1 MNDFGTR
8 HHESTE
14 TRAKAESVIERVYI
28 SVEQLCVGPGDV
40 RKRLKDAVM
49 TLIFLR
55 EEDFPDELRS
65 EYNWIISESTK
76 FESRA
81 PRIRGDL
88 EETMLR
94 IRNSTGEKIA
104 QKIFSLYSKLQ
115 DIRGFPL
122 LSYRHPED

>member
-1 MNDFGTR
+1 
-8 HHESTE
+8 
-14 TRAKAESVIERVYI
+14 
-28 SVEQLCVGPGDV
+28 VGPGDV
-40 RKRLKDAVM
+40 RKRLINAVM

-65 EYNWIISESTK
+65 DFNWIISEATK

-81 PRIRGDL
+81 PNFRGDL
-88 EETMLR
+88 EETMIR

-104 QKIFSLYSKLQ
+104 QKIFDLYSSLQ

-122 LSYRHPED
+122 LGYRHPED